1 MPRLAKSAPTKVPM
15 RPPIRHHGVALML
28 GVALLLKLTL
38 GLPAQVWIGAMEPEW
53 RKARGWPENDF
64 MSLFSESA
72 PWPKA
77 AAKVNVFLITKK
89 FAIEAPDD
97 EVKKLIDNLKARH
110 IALALQG
117 VPLVATDAC
126 GRSIESYGPPH
137 HMEAAAQRIK
147 RLGGNIEYIAL
158 DEPLYFGH
166 AFDGNANLH
175 ACHSPVDKLAE
186 QTVASMNDVR
196 KVFPDVKVGD
206 VEPFPV
212 HHPDART
219 WIANLTEW
227 WDAYK
232 KYNGAPFAFF
242 QADLVRTTP
251 DWRNQFEMAVAVVR
265 RDGIP
270 LGVIYDGQPT
280 DNSDEQWTANART
293 LCRTVEGQMR
303 VTPDLVIF
311 QTWTDRPRKMLPDTA
326 DGSLTNLVAR
336 YERGC
341 P

>member
-1 MPRLAKSAPTKVPM
+1 MPRIDRSLIPRRAAALA
-15 RPPIRHHGVALML
+15 L
-28 GVALLLKLTL
+28 GAALLLKLTL
-38 GLPAQVWIGAMEPEW
+38 GFPAQIWVGAMEPEW
-53 RKARGWPENDF
+53 RKQRGWPENDF
-64 MSLFSESA
+64 MQMFDQSA
-72 PWPKA
+72 PWTKA
-77 AAKVNVFLITKK
+77 ASKVNVFLVTKK
-89 FAIEAPDD
+89 FAVEAPEE
-97 EVKKLIDNLKARH
+97 EVKKLIDNLQARH

-117 VPLVATDAC
+117 VPLVSSDAC
-126 GRSIESYGPPH
+126 GKSIESYGPPH
-137 HMEAAAQRIK
+137 SMPAAAARLK
-147 RLGGNIEYIAL
+147 KLGGEVQYIAL

-166 AFDGNANLH
+166 EFEGNANLH

-186 QTVASMNDVR
+186 QTAATMAEVR

-227 WDAYK
+227 WDAYR

-251 DWRNQFEMAVAVVR
+251 DWRNQFEAAVAVVR

-280 DNSDEQWTANART
+280 DGSDEAWTANARS
-293 LCRTVEGQMR
+293 LCRTVESQMK
-303 VTPDLVIF
+303 VIPDLVVF
-311 QTWTDRPRKMLPDTA
+311 QTWTDRPRKMLPETA
-326 DGSLTNLVAR
+326 DGSLTSLAAR